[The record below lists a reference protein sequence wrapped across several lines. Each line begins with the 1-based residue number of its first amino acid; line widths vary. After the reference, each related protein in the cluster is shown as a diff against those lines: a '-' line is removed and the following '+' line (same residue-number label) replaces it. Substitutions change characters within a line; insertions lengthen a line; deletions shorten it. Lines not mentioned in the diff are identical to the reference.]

1 MSDGPSTRP
10 TPRPGPRQPW
20 LGEPLSTIE
29 KAGRQLV
36 CEDDADYSLTP
47 SADAGTAEVVGA
59 GRLM

>member
-1 MSDGPSTRP
+1 VTALLRAQ
-10 TPRPGPRQPW
+10 PRVRARASRAP
-20 LGEPLSTIE
+20 GEPLSTIQ